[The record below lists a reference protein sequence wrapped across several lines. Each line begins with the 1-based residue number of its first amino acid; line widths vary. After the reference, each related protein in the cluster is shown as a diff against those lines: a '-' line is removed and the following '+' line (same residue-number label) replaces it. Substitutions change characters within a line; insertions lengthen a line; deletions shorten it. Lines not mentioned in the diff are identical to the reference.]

1 MGKICD
7 NIMGA
12 VVCAERKVKFM
23 LEWNTPQL
31 SDGGWVRNII
41 TATDNYGSDCSF
53 ANMYLLRKKYNTQI
67 CRYRD
72 FVLRKYY
79 GTGAREGYGFPIGRG
94 DVGKALGVIAE
105 DAAVSGQEL
114 RFAFLT
120 DEQMSV
126 LEEHMPGQFDY
137 YTDSADS
144 DYVYERRELADLS
157 GRAFHKKKNHF
168 SKFERSYP
176 DYEYEQLGC
185 GNCEDALM
193 VAGTWYGEHAGE
205 EDKAHQIE
213 YDAIREALQ
222 NLEELELT
230 GGIIYVKN
238 RPIAMT
244 VASYINQDVI
254 DVHYEKVVGA
264 YAENGGYAAI
274 NRLFAKNCEGAG
286 WLNREEDM
294 GIEGLRKAKM
304 SYRPKLMVRK
314 YSARR
319 KK

>member
-1 MGKICD
+1 
-7 NIMGA
+7 
-12 VVCAERKVKFM
+12 M
-23 LEWNTPQL
+23 LEWNTPRL
-31 SDGGWVRNII
+31 SDGVWVRNI
-41 TATDNYGSDCSF
+41 TADTDNYGNDCSF
-53 ANMYLLRKKYNTQI
+53 ANMYLLQNKYNTQI

-79 GTGAREGYGFPIGRG
+79 GTGAREGYGFPIGGG
-94 DVGKALGVIAE
+94 DVGKALKVIAE
-105 DAAVSGQEL
+105 DSEASGQEL

-126 LEEHMPGQFDY
+126 LEEYMPGQFEY
-137 YTDSADS
+137 FTDSADS
-144 DYVYERRELADLS
+144 DYIYERRELADLS

-176 DYEYEQLGC
+176 DYVYKQLGAA
-185 GNCEDALM
+185 NCEDALM
-193 VAGTWYGEHAGE
+193 VAAAWYGEHIGE
-205 EDKAHQIE
+205 GDAAYRIE

-230 GGIIYVKN
+230 GGIIYVRN

-244 VASYINQDVI
+244 VASYINQNVI
-254 DVHYEKVVGA
+254 DIHYEKALGA

-274 NRLFAKNCEGAG
+274 NRLFAKNCGG
-286 WLNREEDM
+286 VSWLNREEDM
-294 GIEGLRKAKM
+294 GIEGLRKAKT
-304 SYRPKLMVRK
+304 SYHPKFMIRK
-314 YSARR
+314 YSAGR

>member
-1 MGKICD
+1 
-7 NIMGA
+7 
-12 VVCAERKVKFM
+12 M
-23 LEWNTPQL
+23 LEWTTPQL
-31 SDGGWVRNII
+31 SDGDWVRNI
-41 TATDNYGSDCSF
+41 TADTDNYGNDCSF
-53 ANMYLLRKKYNTQI
+53 ANMYLLRNKYNTQI

-72 FVLRKYY
+72 FLLRKYY
-79 GTGAREGYGFPIGRG
+79 GIGAREGYGFPIGKG
-94 DVGKALGVIAE
+94 DVERALERIAKDAEASGK
-105 DAAVSGQEL
+105 EL

-126 LEEHMPGQFDY
+126 LEEYMPGQFEY
-137 YTDSADS
+137 FTDSADS
-144 DYVYERRELADLS
+144 DYVYDRRELADLS

-176 DYEYEQLGC
+176 DYIYEQLGC
-185 GNCEDALM
+185 ANCEDALM
-193 VAGTWYGEHAGE
+193 VAGEWCAEHAGGDE
-205 EDKAHQIE
+205 KAQRIE

-222 NLEELELT
+222 NIDELELT

-238 RPIAMT
+238 CPVAMT
-244 VASYINQDVI
+244 VASYINEDVI
-254 DVHYEKVVGA
+254 DVHYEKVTGV

-274 NRLFAKNCEGAG
+274 NRLFAKNCGGAG

-304 SYRPKLMVRK
+304 SYHPKIMIRK